1 MLENFKF
8 TKPSQ
13 RNDYDLIKLTYKQ
26 LTNLLHFFSALLT
39 LEGTYKT
46 GEFWTPVKL
55 KKSETEFNKKDSEDV
70 FGFCTEIFKQ
80 IDYSK
85 LSKLDFNIGNKIE
98 ERLHKESM
106 YKEYSELKKFFES
119 NLNEERSK
127 NSYNE
132 KLIHL
137 HGRLD
142 HTYSNDGTV
151 YGFAQ
156 RFSTILINF
165 PRDVEKMREYKEY
178 DEIEDI
184 LQRGYNFTD
193 FESVF
198 SDLLSKN
205 SFRWIKENIAN
216 KNDIKKE
223 SENFKIEWE
232 EATKTAFKINEI
244 YEPFSRKLDFKKPKQ
259 SLEDLKMIEIK
270 IKDLENDDKDYDTN
284 KIQEALKHIES
295 LKESL
300 ETISKTKITQTN
312 LELLPYAIFVFL
324 FVLFLLSFI

>member
-1 MLENFKF
+1 
-8 TKPSQ
+8 
-13 RNDYDLIKLTYKQ
+13 
-26 LTNLLHFFSALLT
+26 
-39 LEGTYKT
+39 
-46 GEFWTPVKL
+46 
-55 KKSETEFNKKDSEDV
+55 
-70 FGFCTEIFKQ
+70 
-80 IDYSK
+80 
-85 LSKLDFNIGNKIE
+85 
-98 ERLHKESM
+98 
-106 YKEYSELKKFFES
+106 
-119 NLNEERSK
+119 
-127 NSYNE
+127 
-132 KLIHL
+132 
-137 HGRLD
+137 
-142 HTYSNDGTV
+142 
-151 YGFAQ
+151 
-156 RFSTILINF
+156 
-165 PRDVEKMREYKEY
+165 MREYKEY

-198 SDLLSKN
+198 SDLLSKD

-284 KIQEALKHIES
+284 KIQEALKHIDS